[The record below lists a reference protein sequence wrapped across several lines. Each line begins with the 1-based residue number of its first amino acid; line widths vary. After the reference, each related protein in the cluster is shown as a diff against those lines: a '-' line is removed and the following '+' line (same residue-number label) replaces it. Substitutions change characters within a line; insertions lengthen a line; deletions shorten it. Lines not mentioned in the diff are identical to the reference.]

1 MAAAEKMSATSS
13 CPDGK
18 PVLEKWVRNARDL
31 GGLPTTAGGVTRCGV
46 VFRSAAP
53 GALDTAGCAELTA
66 LGITTL
72 IDLREPSER
81 LALPDGACPG
91 VTVTNAPLPIPYTVS
106 AADYLADLHADAS
119 MKLVLDTMATAP
131 GGVLFHCTYGR
142 DRSGVV
148 AALSLRALGVSR
160 ADVLKDYSRTT
171 ENGLGGTPPS
181 LEAVLDELDRT
192 GGARAHVTRI
202 GVSDENW
209 NALER
214 RFVF

>member
-1 MAAAEKMSATSS
+1 MSATYS

-18 PVLEKWVRNARDL
+18 PVLVKWVRNARDL
-31 GGLPTTAGGVTRCGV
+31 GGLPTTAGITRCGV

-53 GALDTAGCAELTA
+53 GSLDAAGCAELAA
-66 LGITTL
+66 LGISTL
-72 IDLREPSER
+72 IDLRESSEWMS
-81 LALPDGACPG
+81 LPDGACPG
-91 VTVTNAPLPIPYTVS
+91 ITVVHAPLPIPYSLS

-119 MKLVLDTMATAP
+119 MKLVFETMATAP

-148 AALSLRALGVSR
+148 AALLLRALGVSR
-160 ADVLKDYSRTT
+160 SDVMKDYSRTT

-192 GGARAHVTRI
+192 GGARAHLGRI
-202 GVSDENW
+202 GVSDESW
-209 NALER
+209 NALAT